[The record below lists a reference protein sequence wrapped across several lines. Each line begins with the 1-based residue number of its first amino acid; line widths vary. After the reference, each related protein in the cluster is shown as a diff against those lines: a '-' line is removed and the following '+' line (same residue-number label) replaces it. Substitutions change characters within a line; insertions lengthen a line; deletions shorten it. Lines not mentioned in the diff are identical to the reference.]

1 MAETHV
7 LSGLLT
13 KRAELSGKIEFAQSE
28 LRQMMIDLDSLDA
41 TIRLFDP
48 DIDLVQIR
56 PRLVPARNQAFR
68 GEIARIV
75 LGTLRKAGKPLPTH
89 EVALHVMA
97 ARSLNTADKPLL
109 RVINRRVGAA
119 MRHNRIKGL
128 IRSVPGPGRSVLW
141 EIVS

>member
-1 MAETHV
+1 MAESHV
-7 LSGLLT
+7 LSGLLA
-13 KRAELSGKIEFAQSE
+13 KRSELAGKIEFAQAE
-28 LRQMMIDLDSLDA
+28 LRQMMIDLDSIDA
-41 TIRLFDP
+41 TIRLFNP
-48 DIDLVQIR
+48 EIDLVQIR
-56 PRLVPARNQAFR
+56 PKIVPARNQAFR

-97 ARSLNTADKPLL
+97 ARSLNMADKPLL

-119 MRHNRIKGL
+119 MRHHRIKGL

-141 EIVS
+141 EIVR